1 MKLEN
6 VKIRNFRSIRSLDF
20 KIDSRGLTLISGKNG
35 QGKSSIY
42 AAILYALFNKT
53 QKGQTAD
60 AIVNDVAKKDTSV
73 IINYENAGVKYRVER
88 YRRSKD
94 YRNKT
99 LFYVND
105 VEKTSSSNKLTDE
118 LIEASVGMSF
128 DTMLNSFVLGDSL
141 VTNFSVSTDK
151 QRKEIIEDITNISIY
166 KRASLIASDKYK
178 EAKDVLNSVEQT
190 KSNLEIKVESLKK
203 QLELEKSQEK
213 QRKEN
218 IEYAKQ
224 SYNNSLDEYKKLQT
238 ELDKSKES
246 IAGVPTKISDL
257 KMLLETLKY
266 EQSKLDKPKETNSI
280 QRKLN
285 VEMQKKNTAV
295 ERAKRS
301 KADLNKFGIQYK
313 EIKNAKQATCFYC
326 GSPLNEEHKKT
337 ELARLADEGR
347 KCLDVINT
355 EKQVYKEASAAY
367 SKLESEID
375 KINAYNS
382 QIQPKTIEINN
393 KINNTLSEIN
403 SLEKSIDATN
413 MVKSNVESSIRTV
426 NTYKA
431 NLERLESEPSIDT
444 EGTLKSLEEATSSLK
459 EYQSKFDEDT
469 RKVKVLDGVKG
480 VFSNTGIKSFV
491 LEQVYPAIN
500 ESLEKYMSVLTDGS
514 ISATIS
520 AVTENKSGNVSD
532 KINIKVFRDAEST
545 DYDSLSSGEQRR
557 FDVALSLS
565 LQDYV
570 SSNSGINV
578 LFLDEIFDSL
588 DAVGVDKVMTLLKEK
603 SKQYSSVFVISHS
616 TELKDNFD
624 NEIKV
629 VKTESG
635 TKIE

>member
-1 MKLEN
+1 MKLKN
-6 VKIRNFRSIRSLDF
+6 IKIRNFRSIRHLDF

-73 IINYENAGVKYRVER
+73 ILNYENAGIKYRVER
-88 YRRSKD
+88 YRKHKD
-94 YRNKT
+94 NHNKV
-99 LFYVND
+99 LFYVDD

-141 VTNFSVSTDK
+141 VTSFSKSTDK

-166 KRASLIASDKYK
+166 KKASSVAGDKYK
-178 EAKDVLNSVEQT
+178 EAKEILDSVERN

-218 IEYAKQ
+218 ISYAKT
-224 SYNNSLDEYKKLQT
+224 SYESSLKEYEDLNKSFEKSKQETSDVPDKIANLKTTLNSL
-238 ELDKSKES
+238 KE
-246 IAGVPTKISDL
+246 
-257 KMLLETLKY
+257 
-266 EQSKLDKPKETNSI
+266 EQSNLESPKETNSI

-285 VEMQKKNTAV
+285 SELQKKNTAV

-301 KADLNKFGIQYK
+301 QSDLEKFGVQYK
-313 EIKNAKQATCFYC
+313 EIQNAKQATCLYC
-326 GSPLNEEHKKT
+326 GSPLNEEHKKS
-337 ELARLADEGR
+337 ELKRLADEGR
-347 KCLDVINT
+347 KCLDDINK
-355 EKQVYKEASAAY
+355 EKLVYKESSSAY
-367 SKLESEID
+367 SELESELD
-375 KINAYNS
+375 KINEYNS
-382 QIQPKTIEINN
+382 QLQPKTIELNN
-393 KINNTLSEIN
+393 KINQTMSEIN
-403 SLEKSIDATN
+403 ALDKSLDAT
-413 MVKSNVESSIRTV
+413 KLAYSKVESSIKAV
-426 NTYKA
+426 NRYKD
-431 NLERLESEPSIDT
+431 NLERLQAEESIDT
-444 EGTLKSLEEATSSLK
+444 SETLNSLETAENSLK
-459 EYQSKFDEDT
+459 EYSDKFDKAT
-469 RKVKVLDGVKG
+469 RDVKVLDGVKS

-491 LEQVYPAIN
+491 LEQVYPALN
-500 ESLEKYMSVLTDGS
+500 ESLEKYMSILTDGS
-514 ISATIS
+514 ISASIS
-520 AVTENKSGNVSD
+520 ATSESKTGNVSD
-532 KINIKVFRDAEST
+532 KITIDVIRNSKET

-570 SSNSGINV
+570 SANSGINV

-588 DAVGVDKVMTLLKEK
+588 DAVGVDKVMGLLKEK
-603 SKQYSSVFVISHS
+603 AKEYSSVFVISHS

-624 NEIKV
+624 NELKV
-629 VKTESG
+629 VLTDKG
-635 TKIE
+635 TTIE

>member
-1 MKLEN
+1 M
-6 VKIRNFRSIRSLDF
+6 
-20 KIDSRGLTLISGKNG
+20 
-35 QGKSSIY
+35 
-42 AAILYALFNKT
+42 
-53 QKGQTAD
+53 
-60 AIVNDVAKKDTSV
+60 
-73 IINYENAGVKYRVER
+73 
-88 YRRSKD
+88 SK
-94 YRNKT
+94 
-99 LFYVND
+99 
-105 VEKTSSSNKLTDE
+105 
-118 LIEASVGMSF
+118 
-128 DTMLNSFVLGDSL
+128 
-141 VTNFSVSTDK
+141 
-151 QRKEIIEDITNISIY
+151 
-166 KRASLIASDKYK
+166 
-178 EAKDVLNSVEQT
+178 
-190 KSNLEIKVESLKK
+190 EIKVESFKK
-203 QLELEKSQEK
+203 QLELEKSHEK

-218 IEYAKQ
+218 INYAKT
-224 SYNNSLDEYKKLQT
+224 SYEYSLKEYEELNKSFEESKQETSDVPDKIASLKVTLNSL
-238 ELDKSKES
+238 KEEQCN
-246 IAGVPTKISDL
+246 
-257 KMLLETLKY
+257 LE
-266 EQSKLDKPKETNSI
+266 SPKETNII

-285 VEMQKKNTAV
+285 VEIQKKNTAV

-301 KADLNKFGIQYK
+301 KADLNKFGSQYK
-313 EIKNAKQATCFYC
+313 EIKNAKQATCLYC
-326 GSPLNEEHKKT
+326 GSPLNEEHKKS

-347 KCLDVINT
+347 KCLDDINK
-355 EKQVYKEASAAY
+355 EKLVYKESSSAY
-367 SKLESEID
+367 SELESELD
-375 KINAYNS
+375 KINEYNS
-382 QIQPKTIEINN
+382 QLQPKTIELNN
-393 KINNTLSEIN
+393 KINQTMSEIN
-403 SLEKSIDATN
+403 ALDKSLDAT
-413 MVKSNVESSIRTV
+413 KLAYSKVESSVRTV

-444 EGTLKSLEEATSSLK
+444 EGTLRSLEEATSSLK

-629 VKTESG
+629 VKTEAG

>member
-1 MKLEN
+1 MKLETI
-6 VKIRNFRSIRSLDF
+6 KIRNFRSIRSLDF

-60 AIVNDVAKKDTSV
+60 AIINDVAKKNTSV
-73 IINYENAGVKYRVER
+73 ILNYENAGVRYRVCR
-88 YRRSKD
+88 YRKHKENH
-94 YRNKT
+94 NKV
-99 LFYVND
+99 LFYVNE

-166 KRASLIASDKYK
+166 KKASSVASDKYK
-178 EAKDVLNSVEQT
+178 EAKEVLDSVERT

-218 IEYAKQ
+218 INYAKN
-224 SYNNSLDEYKKLQT
+224 SYEASLKEYE
-238 ELDKSKES
+238 ELDKSFEKSKQETSDVPDKIASLKVTLNSLKEEQYN
-246 IAGVPTKISDL
+246 
-257 KMLLETLKY
+257 LE
-266 EQSKLDKPKETNSI
+266 SPKETNSI

-285 VEMQKKNTAV
+285 AEMQKKNTAV

-301 KADLNKFGIQYK
+301 KADLNKFGSQYK
-313 EIKNAKQATCFYC
+313 EIKNAKQATCLYC

-355 EKQVYKEASAAY
+355 EKQVYKEANAAY
-367 SKLESEID
+367 SKLESELD
-375 KINAYNS
+375 RINEYNS
-382 QIQPKTIEINN
+382 QLQPKTIELNN
-393 KINNTLSEIN
+393 KINQTMSEIN

-413 MVKSNVESSIRTV
+413 MVKSNVESSARTV

-629 VKTESG
+629 VKTEAG

>member
-1 MKLEN
+1 MKLES
-6 VKIRNFRSIRSLDF
+6 VKIRNFRSIRHLDF

-60 AIVNDVAKKDTSV
+60 AIVNDVAKKDVAV
-73 IINYENAGVKYRVER
+73 ILSYENAGVRYRVCR
-88 YRRSKD
+88 YRKHKD
-94 YRNKT
+94 NHNKV

-141 VTNFSVSTDK
+141 VTSFSKSTDK

-166 KRASLIASDKYK
+166 KKASSVASDKYK
-178 EAKDVLNSVEQT
+178 EAKEILDSVERT

-218 IEYAKQ
+218 INYAKT
-224 SYNNSLDEYKKLQT
+224 SYEASLKEYEELNKSFEKSKQETSDVPDKIANLKTTLNSL
-238 ELDKSKES
+238 KE
-246 IAGVPTKISDL
+246 
-257 KMLLETLKY
+257 
-266 EQSKLDKPKETNSI
+266 EQSNLESPKETNSI

-285 VEMQKKNTAV
+285 SELQKKNTAV

-301 KADLNKFGIQYK
+301 QSDLDKLGSQYK
-313 EIKNAKQATCFYC
+313 EIKNAKQATCLYC
-326 GSPLNEEHKKT
+326 GSPLNEEHKEA
-337 ELARLADEGR
+337 ELKRLADEGR

-355 EKQVYKEASAAY
+355 EKQVYKEANAAY
-367 SKLESEID
+367 SKLESELD
-375 KINAYNS
+375 KINEYNS
-382 QIQPKTIEINN
+382 QLQPKTIELNN
-393 KINNTLSEIN
+393 KINQTMSEIN
-403 SLEKSIDATN
+403 ALDKSLDVTKLAYS
-413 MVKSNVESSIRTV
+413 KVESSIKAV
-426 NTYKA
+426 NRYKD
-431 NLERLESEPSIDT
+431 NLARLQSEGSIDT
-444 EGTLKSLEEATSSLK
+444 SETLNSLETAENSLK
-459 EYQSKFDEDT
+459 EYSDKFDKAT
-469 RKVKVLDGVKG
+469 RDVKVLDGVKS

-491 LEQVYPAIN
+491 LEQVYPALN
-500 ESLEKYMSVLTDGS
+500 ESLEKYMSILTDGS
-514 ISATIS
+514 ISASIS
-520 AVTENKSGNVSD
+520 ATSESKTGNVSD
-532 KINIKVFRDAEST
+532 KITIDVIRNSKET

-570 SSNSGINV
+570 SANSGINV

-588 DAVGVDKVMTLLKEK
+588 DAVGVDKVMGLLKEK
-603 SKQYSSVFVISHS
+603 AKEYSSVFVISHS

-624 NEIKV
+624 NELKV
-629 VKTESG
+629 VLTDKG
-635 TKIE
+635 TTIE